1 MRNSSVDFPNFTVGH
16 VGLFVFDIDVMVD
29 FFTRTC
35 GLHVTDQSVVRQS
48 SRVVFLSRD
57 PTEHHQI
64 VLVEGRTASTD
75 SKLLN
80 QISLRVGTVDDLRAA
95 IDRLRQDSRATDLDP
110 CNHGNAFSVYFRDPE
125 LNRFELYVDSP
136 FYVKQA
142 VVADLDLRQ
151 SDDELIAHTHA
162 RHASDP
168 TFKSADQW
176 RREFAS
182 KLARPRDP
190 TDEEGG

>member
-1 MRNSSVDFPNFTVGH
+1 MRNNGNFPNFTVGH
-16 VGLFVFDIDVMVD
+16 VGLFVFDIDLMVD

-35 GLHVTDQSVVRQS
+35 GLHVTDQSIVRAS

-57 PTEHHQI
+57 PAEHHQI
-64 VLVEGRTASTD
+64 VLVEGRTAPMD

-80 QISLRVGTVDDLRAA
+80 QISLRVGFVDDLRNA
-95 IDRLRQDSRATDLDP
+95 INQLEQDSRATDIDP

-142 VVADLDLRQ
+142 VLGELDLSQ
-151 SDDELIAHTHA
+151 SDQGLIETTRA
-162 RHASDP
+162 RHADNPS
-168 TFKSADQW
+168 FRSAADW
-176 RREFAS
+176 REDFAR
-182 KLARPRDP
+182 KLARAPNFDK
-190 TDEEGG
+190 EGSE